1 MRKEII
7 EYAKTVNEDTSLEE
21 VAKVAEN
28 LEEIEYLLKES
39 EGKRE

>member
-1 MRKEII
+1 MRTEII
-7 EYAKTVNEDTSLEE
+7 EYAKTVNENTPLEE

-28 LEEIEYLLKES
+28 LEEIEYLLKKS